1 MGRIVIVGYRPKPGQ
16 ADALKTLMASH
27 VPRLRVE
34 GLATAREPITMEARD
49 GTILEVFEWISKE
62 AIESAHTNPVVQSM
76 WQEYDAVCD
85 YVPVDSVAEAA
96 SLFSEFTPLGSSG
109 H

>member
-1 MGRIVIVGYRPKPGQ
+1 MGRIVIVGYQPKPGK

-27 VPRLRVE
+27 LPRLRAE
-34 GLATAREPITMEARD
+34 GLVTARESIIMEAQD
-49 GTILEVFEWISKE
+49 GTILEVFEWVSKE
-62 AIESAHTNPVVQSM
+62 AIESAHTNAVVQSM

-85 YVPVDSVAEAA
+85 YVPVASVAEAE
-96 SLFSEFTPLGSSG
+96 SLFSEFTPMGPGS